1 MGQITYANKVAL
13 NENPSI
19 PDINKVTDDDMNEIK
34 NVVNQNETK
43 ILIAV
48 SDTAPAQCTTGD
60 LYYNTTSKKIFV
72 ATDTNTW
79 SSTGSNPTSNTIYIL
94 FDTKTTYSY
103 DGTDLVSVG
112 GGGAEVSIDTTQPT
126 DDEKIWINPN
136 ETTNQAKF
144 KDGNTWKELTIKA
157 LDGMPIGCII
167 LFAGNTIPT
176 GWLKCEGQSL
186 LRTEYSELFGAINT
200 IYGNVDS
207 THFNIPD
214 YEGRVPVGL
223 DSSDTD
229 FDTLGETRGE
239 KTHTLTIDEIPNHE
253 HDKILATFGQTLYTG
268 ESIDNVA
275 NQIGVRNNTGS
286 NNSSYKEELKTS
298 ATGGSQA
305 HNNIQPS
312 IVTHYIIKAK
322 NTTPTM
328 ASIVDAYST
337 STTDGYSANYVNEK
351 FEGTILYNNP
361 NGSTGDISL
370 SSSISNFTY
379 LEFIYG
385 VSPYIMQS
393 VKIPVGLLP
402 NDAYPNLTLD
412 ASWHD
417 GTGAVGRFISYY
429 KISGTS
435 VTYDSSLRWY
445 QYGTGNSPAIDNNS
459 AVYVYK
465 VIGYK

>member
-214 YEGRVPVGL
+214 YEGKVPVGL

-239 KTHTLTIDEIPNHE
+239 KTHTLTIQEMPSHSHSLSYGGPN
-253 HDKILATFGQTLYTG
+253 
-268 ESIDNVA
+268 
-275 NQIGVRNNTGS
+275 
-286 NNSSYKEELKTS
+286 
-298 ATGGSQA
+298 ATGGTWNLQDHEQSAYSGSNYFRDGAYMQSTGGGQA

-312 IVTHYIIKAK
+312 IVAYYIIKAK

-328 ASIVDAYST
+328 ASIVDDYST
-337 STTDGYSANYVNEK
+337 STTDGYSANYVNAIKTELRNLMK
-351 FEGTILYNNP
+351 FSDWTNLYTSGNNYVKYRYNAFMCEVSVFLESTHTSDFTAGTLPSACRPSNRTDQEL
-361 NGSTGDISL
+361 TG
-370 SSSISNFTY
+370 
-379 LEFIYG
+379 
-385 VSPYIMQS
+385 
-393 VKIPVGLLP
+393 VGLNYGRIETSGNVILH
-402 NDAYPNLTLD
+402 NENGYATTTFTFTLT
-412 ASWHD
+412 
-417 GTGAVGRFISYY
+417 
-429 KISGTS
+429 
-435 VTYDSSLRWY
+435 
-445 QYGTGNSPAIDNNS
+445 N
-459 AVYVYK
+459 
-465 VIGYK
+465 